1 MSAAATGLGLRRKTA
16 IVGIGQAG
24 LAKAAEGE
32 PWDLALAAVN
42 AALADAGIDRSE
54 VDGLIRYISPF
65 ETVTQPMMTAALGL
79 EEVRWLSDLPMG
91 GEASAASISQAA
103 AAIVSGQ
110 ANVVVVYRSI
120 KQSGGV
126 RYGRAFGAGSGT
138 DEHGNTP
145 ISDEGNRAYVWPYG
159 VIAPAQI
166 FALWATRYMHEAGI
180 DFRQFS
186 DAMATIALTQRAYSH
201 NNPHAI
207 MGPRPMTREDY
218 DNARMISW
226 PLRLFDM
233 CLENDGACAVVLVSA
248 ERAKTLERQPAYV
261 LSATQ
266 SLTPYGEPMGQLYA
280 ADYMRIA
287 HPDAPRRLYE
297 GAGIGPEDVDV
308 AAFYDASSFFTLR
321 TLEVYGF
328 AEQRKGWEYVTEHGI
343 DLDSPLPVN
352 THGGH
357 LSEGYVHGMT
367 GILEAVRQL
376 RGEAYNQVKDVRHS
390 MYATITGHAVL
401 FGGE

>member
-1 MSAAATGLGLRRKTA
+1 MSASAPGAGLRRRAA

-24 LAKAAEGE
+24 LSKAADGE
-32 PWDLALAAVN
+32 PWDLALEAVS
-42 AALADAGIDRSE
+42 AALADAGIERSE

-79 EEVRWLSDLPMG
+79 NEVRWLSDLPMG
-91 GEASAASISQAA
+91 GEASAASIGQAA
-103 AAIVSGQ
+103 AAIASGQ
-110 ANVVVVYRSI
+110 ASVVVVYRAI
-120 KQSGGV
+120 KQSDGA
-126 RYGRAFGAGSGT
+126 RYGRAFGAGSTT
-138 DEHGNTP
+138 DANGDTP

-180 DFRQFS
+180 GFDQFS
-186 DAMATIALTQRAYSH
+186 DAMATLALTQRAYSH
-201 NNPHAI
+201 NNPFAI
-207 MGPRPMTREDY
+207 MGARAMTREDY

-248 ERAKTLERQPAYV
+248 ERARTLEVQPAYV

-280 ADYMRIA
+280 RDYMRIA

-297 GAGIGPEDVDV
+297 GAGIGPADVDV
-308 AAFYDASSFFTLR
+308 AAIYDASSFFTLR

-328 AEQRKGWEYVTEHGI
+328 AQPRQGWRYVI
-343 DLDSPLPVN
+343 DNGTGLDSPLPVN

-376 RGEAYNQVKDVRHS
+376 RGTAYNQVKDVRHS